1 MLCVPWGTSHSKAS
15 SSPPRPPPKET
26 GLEKAAL
33 DMTVFL
39 KLQKR
44 VRELEQERRKLQAQL
59 ERREQQ
65 DSRKVQV
72 RRLRPQ
78 SALPGAQRGVAL
90 WVLLLPGLREELCLV
105 LTS

>member
-1 MLCVPWGTSHSKAS
+1 MLCVPWGTSPSKAS
-15 SSPPRPPPKET
+15 SSLPRPPPKEI

-59 ERREQQ
+59 ERREQ
-65 DSRKVQV
+65 DGRKVQV
-72 RRLRPQ
+72 RRLWPR
-78 SALPGAQRGVAL
+78 SSLPRAQRGCRPV
-90 WVLLLPGLREELCLV
+90 GLREELCLV

>member
-1 MLCVPWGTSHSKAS
+1 MEAAGGGELLRVPWGPYPIKAS
-15 SSPPRPPPKET
+15 SSLPRPPPKEI

-65 DSRKVQV
+65 DGRKAQV
-72 RRLRPQ
+72 RRRGPRAR
-78 SALPGAQRGVAL
+78 SPGAQRGVTL
-90 WVLLLPGLREELCLV
+90 WLLLPPGLRE
-105 LTS
+105 